1 MNSSDGVDFVNFMEE
16 AFGGAIAEPDDVV
29 DVTKMSTEEL
39 MDLISD
45 ITDELFNAGQA
56 INPQAQWARDKHSL
70 RNAVQIELRKRSK

>member
-1 MNSSDGVDFVNFMEE
+1 MSDRVDFDNFMMQ

-29 DVTKMSTEEL
+29 DVTKLSTEEL

-56 INPQAQWARDKHSL
+56 INPQDQWARDKHSL

>member
-1 MNSSDGVDFVNFMEE
+1 MMSSDGVDFDNFMKE
-16 AFGGAIAEPDDVV
+16 AFGDSFQEPDDVV
-29 DVTKMSTEEL
+29 DVTKLSTEEL

-56 INPQAQWARDKHSL
+56 INPKDQWARDKHSL